1 MTSRSEILDTLEQHR
16 DAIRVYGVTSLRLFG
31 SSARDEATS
40 ESDVDLLVGFEAT
53 PSFSHFMKLRIY
65 LEDLLGR
72 KVDLV
77 TESGLKE
84 RVRPLVEQDAIRV
97 A

>member
-1 MTSRSEILDTLEQHR
+1 MTSRNEILDTLEQHR
-16 DAIRVYGVTSLRLFG
+16 YVIRGYGVTSLRLFG
-31 SSARDEATS
+31 SLARDEATG
-40 ESDVDLLVGFEAT
+40 ESDIDLLVDFEST

-77 TESGLKE
+77 TENGLKD
-84 RVRPLVEQDAIRV
+84 RVRPWVEQDAIRV

>member
-1 MTSRSEILDTLEQHR
+1 MTSRTEVLNTLDQHR
-16 DAIRVYGVTSLRLFG
+16 DTIRGYGVTSLRLFG
-31 SSARDEATS
+31 SLARGEATL
-40 ESDVDLLVGFEAT
+40 ESDVDLLVDFEST
-53 PSFSHFMKLRIY
+53 PSFSRFMKLRIY

-77 TESGLKE
+77 TENGLKE
-84 RVRPLVEQDAIRV
+84 RARPWVEQDAIRV